1 VAAPVAPPR
10 VVLFDLDETLL
21 PLQTRPRW
29 QWAWRPNGPP
39 LVDRHAGAAIRRSL
53 HAWDRRRWRGLVG
66 AEPPVGWGEYRAHL
80 GRSLTAVADRPL
92 PEAEVSAVVD
102 RFLGPLGPFEVP
114 PDVGPTLARLE
125 ARGIA
130 AGILTPIPEEAA
142 RGLVKRMGISPLQL
156 VTSDPT
162 EPPVPDR
169 KAFRAAVAR
178 FGAKP
183 SQALYV
189 GDLYWSDVR
198 AAARAGL
205 RAVLLDR
212 EGRVGPASGERV
224 RSLTELEAL
233 IDRPEPAPAAPAG
246 PEPPDGPGPSPPEGP
261 ERPAPPPP

>member
-1 VAAPVAPPR
+1 VVAPVAPPR

-21 PLQTRPRW
+21 PLQTRARW

-39 LVDRHAGAAIRRSL
+39 LVERHAGAAIRRSL
-53 HAWDRRRWRGLVG
+53 HGWDRRRWRGLVG
-66 AEPPVGWGEYRAHL
+66 AEPPVGWGEYRAFL

-92 PEAEVSAVVD
+92 PDAEVTAVVD

-114 PDVGPTLARLE
+114 PDVGPTLAHLE

-130 AGILTPIPEEAA
+130 VGILTPIPEEAA
-142 RGLVKRMGISPLQL
+142 RGLVKRMGVSPLQL
-156 VTSDPT
+156 VASDPN

-183 SQALYV
+183 GEALYV

-212 EGRVGPASGERV
+212 EGRVGPASGERL

-233 IDRPEPAPAAPAG
+233 IDRPEPV
-246 PEPPDGPGPSPPEGP
+246 PEPPEPPQGPVPPAPEGDDHP
-261 ERPAPPPP
+261 APAPP